1 MNKRFKQA
9 GILLGILILPSLFY
23 VILSTGEHQ
32 IGRAPFFGPK
42 ELHPTKNI
50 KRDIPDTVFY
60 AVPDYTFF
68 GLDGESK
75 SLADLEGQVVVIN
88 FFCLDCYEENYRV
101 LEQMGKLHARFK
113 DKPEVTL
120 LSVLIDSVNKASL
133 PDAMDE
139 YPMGSSG
146 WEIWELSG
154 DWKIFAKDHLLLGT
168 EFSDFAVNP
177 GTLVLLDGDR
187 HIRGY
192 YDGKQYVETNAL
204 MDAMKALRFQYYRP
218 SKDKKNEQ

>member
-1 MNKRFKQA
+1 MNKKLKQA

-23 VILSTGEHQ
+23 VVLSTGEHQ

-42 ELHPTKNI
+42 EIHPTKKI
-50 KRDIPDTVFY
+50 KRDIPDTIFY
-60 AVPDYTFF
+60 SVPDYGFTDLQ
-68 GLDGESK
+68 GNK
-75 SLADLEGQVVVIN
+75 RSLGDLSGQIVVVN
-88 FFCLDCYEENYRV
+88 FFCLDCYDENFRV

-120 LSVLIDSVNKASL
+120 LSVLIDSANKGSL
-133 PDAMDE
+133 PNAMDE
-139 YPMGSSG
+139 YPMGTSG
-146 WEIWELSG
+146 WEIWEPVG
-154 DWKIFAKDHLLLGT
+154 DWQVFAKESLLLGT
-168 EFSDFAVNP
+168 EFSDFALNP

-204 MDAMKALRFQYYRP
+204 MDAMKALRFKYFRP
-218 SKDKKNEQ
+218 SKDKDNEQ